1 MYNLGIFAN
10 IRIMTDFT
18 RQNLN
23 KLKKSADVK
32 GNYEIKFD
40 KGPSKKVSYKL
51 VQYALAKHAKM
62 KPADK
67 LKFQKQAEKSYVD
80 FLKAVKDIAK

>member
-1 MYNLGIFAN
+1 MSKERKN
-10 IRIMTDFT
+10 
-18 RQNLN
+18 N

-40 KGPSKKVSYKL
+40 KGPSKKIPYKFIKF
-51 VQYALAKHAKM
+51 ALDKHAKM

-80 FLKAVKDIAK
+80 FLKAVKDMTK